1 MQGCELLVLQH
12 DRYWIFDDDND
23 IDIKAKEKKKT
34 GDNIL
39 AAISSFDISIFDLKN
54 LIYICVDRCWWRAQQ
69 NLCALALNMDINVS
83 LF

>member
-54 LIYICVDRCWWRAQQ
+54 LIYICVDRC
-69 NLCALALNMDINVS
+69 
-83 LF
+83 